1 MSRFQTTFIAALAAA
16 AAPLAAQEGTLVV
29 LNKAAA
35 TASLIDIASGRTVAT
50 LPTGTGPHEMLV
62 TRDGRWAVGA
72 DYGARVGGNTLTLID
87 IPGKRVAKTIDLG
100 SYTRPHGL
108 AFLPGDSL
116 LAVTSET
123 TQNVV
128 VVRIP
133 SGEVAYTVATE
144 QSTSHM
150 VTMPID
156 GSAMYT
162 SNIRSNTVSGLSPN
176 GMEEARIYQVPT
188 QPEGIGVTPSGDEVW
203 VGSNDQG
210 IVSVLDPESGQ
221 IIGRIDGFGF
231 PYRVAFTPDERVA
244 IVPDPENNRVRFFD
258 RATRAELGAVEL
270 PGASPQGVVLTP
282 DGKTLYVS
290 LNAENQVAEIDIAS
304 RSLTRKLATG
314 AAPDGIGYSRVLLN

>member
-1 MSRFQTTFIAALAAA
+1 MPRLRTILVTVLSVAAV
-16 AAPLAAQEGTLVV
+16 PLAAQEGTLVV

-35 TASLIDIASGRTVAT
+35 TASLIDVASGRTVAT

-62 TRDGRWAVGA
+62 TKDGRWAVGA

-87 IPGKRVAKTIDLG
+87 VPGKRVAKTIDLG

-133 SGEVAYTVATE
+133 SGEIAYTVATE

-150 VTMPID
+150 VTMVAD

-162 SNIRSNTVSGLSPN
+162 SNIRSNTVSGLAPN
-176 GMEEARIYQVPT
+176 GMGEARIYQVPS
-188 QPEGIGVTPSGDEVW
+188 QPEGIGVTPSGSEIW

-210 IVSVLDPESGQ
+210 IVSVLDPATGQ
-221 IIGRIDGFGF
+221 VKGKIDGFGF
-231 PYRVAFTPDERVA
+231 PYRVVFTPDERVA
-244 IVPDPENNRVRFFD
+244 IVPDPEGNRVRFFD
-258 RATRAELGAVEL
+258 RASRTELGAVAL
-270 PGASPQGVVLTP
+270 PGGSPQGVVLTP

-290 LNAENQVAEIDIAS
+290 LNAQNQVAEIDVAS
-304 RSLTRKLATG
+304 RTLTRTLATG
-314 AAPDGIGYSRVLLN
+314 ANPDGIGYSRVSLD